1 VTAHPPSPSLRVL
14 VAGLV
19 DYAGLFPPA
28 GRSMHEAVE
37 EYAAHL
43 ESPDAWMLGRFVV
56 PTARLDELAAV
67 AASRVAPGR
76 RPWRVSALVGDQ
88 PDADAA
94 AIHAF
99 TLEHGGVLQV
109 DAVEAKAD
117 SVERIEAVCRALH
130 AGLDTYVELPLEP
143 DPRRL
148 LEAVRSAGLSAK
160 IRTGGVTPDAFPAPA
175 LVARFLL
182 RCAELEVPFKA
193 TAGLHHPL
201 RSEQR
206 LTYEPDAPRSTM
218 FGFLNVF
225 LAAAL
230 AARGVTESELVA
242 LLEER
247 HRHALAFTDAGAQ
260 WRDHVLSLDELMR
273 SRRTFAISFG
283 SCSFREP
290 VDDLRELALL

>member
-1 VTAHPPSPSLRVL
+1 VL

-28 GRSMHEAVE
+28 GRSMVEAVE

-56 PTARLDELAAV
+56 PTGRLDELAS
-67 AASRVAPGR
+67 AAGGRVVPAR
-76 RPWRVSALVGDQ
+76 MPWRVSALVGDR
-88 PDADAA
+88 PDVDAA

-99 TLEHGGVLQV
+99 TLEHGGVLRV

-117 SVERIEAVCRALH
+117 SLQRIEAVCRAMR
-130 AGLDTYVELPLEP
+130 AGLDTFVELPLEP
-143 DPRRL
+143 DPWPL
-148 LEAVRSAGLSAK
+148 LKAVRSAGLSAK
-160 IRTGGVTPDAFPAPA
+160 MRTGGVTPDAFPAPA

-182 RCAELEVPFKA
+182 RCAELEVSFKA

-201 RSEQR
+201 RSEQC
-206 LTYEPDAPRSTM
+206 LTYEPDAPRCMM

-230 AARGVTESELVA
+230 AARGVTEPELVA

-247 HRHALAFTDAGAQ
+247 HGHAFAFTHSGAQ

-273 SRRTFAISFG
+273 ARRTFAISFG

>member
-1 VTAHPPSPSLRVL
+1 VTSRPPSPSIRVL

-28 GRSMHEAVE
+28 GRSMPDAVE

-43 ESPDAWMLGRFVV
+43 ASPDAWMLGRFVV
-56 PTARLDELAAV
+56 PTARLEELATV
-67 AASRVAPGR
+67 VASRMDPVR
-76 RPWRVSALVGDQ
+76 MPWRVSALVGEQ
-88 PDADAA
+88 PDADAL
-94 AIHAF
+94 IIRAF
-99 TLEHGGVLQV
+99 NEEYRGVLQV

-117 SVERIEAVCRALH
+117 SLERIDATARA
-130 AGLDTYVELPLEP
+130 ASITLDTYVELPLEP
-143 DPRRL
+143 DPRPL
-148 LEAVRSAGLSAK
+148 LEAVRRAGLSAK
-160 IRTGGVTPDAFPAPA
+160 MRTGGVTPESFPAPA
-175 LVARFLL
+175 LVARFLV
-182 RCAELEVPFKA
+182 RCAELELPFKA

-206 LTYEPDAPRSTM
+206 LTYQPDAPRSTM

-225 LAAAL
+225 LAAVL
-230 AARGVTESELVA
+230 AARGETESELVA

-247 HRHALAFTDAGAQ
+247 DCRAFAFLDDGAR
-260 WRDHVLSLDELMR
+260 WRDHVVSLEELMR
-273 SRRTFAISFG
+273 ARRTFAISFG